1 MKSRPRVVILAK
13 GEGRSPYK
21 ESVRAP
27 ANYRPYP
34 GGAMQDA
41 GYGLPRTPYCQAIP

>member
-41 GYGLPRTPYCQAIP
+41 GCDLGEDFYFQAT